1 MATATRTTTPKLSP
15 SSGPPTIVQVLSNP
29 LATQDPAL
37 ARAVESTLLEVL
49 APEDLGSVEVR
60 FRVCEDGGD
69 GVRFICKV
77 ENPPANDLDPPTR
90 QQWRWWSPLME
101 SLQDFRAALQDA
113 VQVRRERSTQPVSAS

>member
-1 MATATRTTTPKLSP
+1 MATATRTTPKLAP
-15 SSGPPTIVQVLSNP
+15 RSGSPTIIQVLSNP

-37 ARAVESTLLEVL
+37 ARAVESALLEVL

-60 FRVCEDGGD
+60 FRVCEDFDD

-77 ENPPANDLDPPTR
+77 ENPPANVLDPSTC

-113 VQVRRERSTQPVSAS
+113 VQLRRERQATPASAF

>member
-1 MATATRTTTPKLSP
+1 MATATRTTPRLAAP
-15 SSGPPTIVQVLSNP
+15 SGPPTVIQVLSNP
-29 LATQDPAL
+29 LTTQDPAL

-60 FRVCEDGGD
+60 FRVCEDGGV

-77 ENPPANDLDPPTR
+77 ENPPANDLDPSTR

-113 VQVRRERSTQPVSAS
+113 VQLRRERRATPASAF